1 MASGWALHQLHA
13 VDATRIFRTRKT
25 HHSSASISPSCDV
38 SSTFN
43 AFSRRFGWSRN
54 CKFGSPQ
61 LPRKLMTF
69 LSDVTASTIS
79 VFVRLP
85 LPSASMS
92 AKTSRAAFRNCSL
105 KASSSRRSAAAWASR
120 AARRCSIFALSAC
133 SIAASLRCDRP
144 VSREASTLLRPRR
157 RRNSTPPARHH
168 RSMHHRGTLRRVEGK
183 PKFQTPKRTT
193 REP

>member
-1 MASGWALHQLHA
+1 MASGWDLHHS
-13 VDATRIFRTRKT
+13 VFRTLTT

-43 AFSRRFGWSRN
+43 AFSRRFGCSRN
-54 CKFGSPQ
+54 CRFGSPQ
-61 LPRKLMTF
+61 LPRNEITF
-69 LSDVTASTIS
+69 LSCVTASTIS

-92 AKTSRAAFRNCSL
+92 AKTSLAAFRNCSL

-144 VSREASTLLRPRR
+144 VSREAPQLSCGRGDGVVLRHQHAI
-157 RRNSTPPARHH
+157 TAAR
-168 RSMHHRGTLRRVEGK
+168 HHRGTLRRVEGK